1 MKLESERNK
10 MEKLID
16 KHGLNNKKTITQS
29 QKLDKLI
36 NKAMNNKK

>member
-1 MKLESERNK
+1 MKLESERKK

-16 KHGLNNKKTITQS
+16 KHGLSDKKTIKQS

-36 NKAMNNKK
+36 NKAMKK